1 MKISKTTA
9 NTVIGYKK
17 DFDIKDP
24 TLEKK
29 QFRIRVPNSHDEY
42 MEVVMADGES
52 TELMMESFDK
62 LDEIRNQV
70 ATAWTARERFHQLG
84 TILTDDAKE
93 AYDEIVADDY
103 PTNADK
109 THPHYEELKKQIITK
124 LSDHV
129 NPGDKVCTYLES
141 KVKYEWCKDEKTGTL
156 VRPIAH
162 FKRCKTLRRLGGL
175 MHHTHQGTYFDDNRF
190 KTCVWNHFPQEWQDW
205 MTEEQQTDPFDAN
218 NPLSTEDIIDKF
230 QHLWNMKIRPQVKA
244 NKGRGKR
251 KKDDDDDDDDADD
264 KNSNQGSRK
273 RFKKGG
279 NNNKQGGGG
288 SGNSSSRT
296 NCKIDGH
303 EKYRHD
309 WKGCYLNPYNA
320 KCDHEA
326 AKKYYEEKARGNM
339 AWYRN
344 VYEGY
349 HSRSSHGGG
358 HADGQGRGYQGR
370 GSYRGRGYSGR
381 CGGRGFNNGGR
392 GGRGGRGYY
401 QGNYNNNQGG
411 GNQQGSGNSDGYFNH
426 QNGGYE
432 QGYQQG
438 PPQQQQS
445 YHFGMTP
452 GTQMRPQ
459 APNVPQGPS
468 SSSQGNYSYQRG

>member
-1 MKISKTTA
+1 MKTSKTTA
-9 NTVIGYKK
+9 NTLIGYKK

-42 MEVVMADGES
+42 AEVVIVDGES
-52 TELMMESFDK
+52 TELMMESFEK

-70 ATAWTARERFHQLG
+70 ATVWPARERFHQLS

-103 PTNADK
+103 PNNADK
-109 THPHYEELKKQIITK
+109 THAHYEELKKQIITK

-141 KVKYEWCKDEKTGTL
+141 KVKYEWCKDDDGNL
-156 VRPIAH
+156 VKPLVH
-162 FKRCKTLRRLGGL
+162 FKRCKTLRKLGGL

-205 MTEEQQTDPFDAN
+205 MTEEQQRDPFDVN
-218 NPLSTEDIIDKF
+218 NPLTTEDMIDKF
-230 QHLWNMKIRPQVKA
+230 QHLWNLKIRPQVKA

-251 KKDDDDDDDDADD
+251 KKDDDDDNDDADD

-279 NNNKQGGGG
+279 NNNKQGGG
-288 SGNSSSRT
+288 GNSSSRT

-326 AKKYYEEKARGNM
+326 AKKYYDEKARGNM

-349 HSRSSHGGG
+349 HNRSNHGGG

-381 CGGRGFNNGGR
+381 GGGRGYNNGGR

-401 QGNYNNNQGG
+401 NQGNYHNNQGG

-468 SSSQGNYSYQRG
+468 SSSQGNYSYQRI

>member
-42 MEVVMADGES
+42 VEVIMVDGES
-52 TELMMESFDK
+52 TELMMESFEK

-70 ATAWTARERFHQLG
+70 ATVWAARERFHQLG

-103 PTNADK
+103 SNNADK
-109 THPHYEELKKQIITK
+109 THAHYEELKKQIITK

-141 KVKYEWCKDEKTGTL
+141 KFEYEWCKDDDGNL
-156 VRPIAH
+156 VKPLVH
-162 FKRCKTLRRLGGL
+162 FKRCKTLRKLGGL

-205 MTEEQQTDPFDAN
+205 MTEEQQRDPFDVN
-218 NPLSTEDIIDKF
+218 NPLTTEEMIDKF
-230 QHLWNMKIRPQVKA
+230 QHLWNLKIRPQVKA

-251 KKDDDDDDDDADD
+251 KKDDDDDNDDADD
-264 KNSNQGSRK
+264 KKNSNQGSRK

-279 NNNKQGGGG
+279 NNNKQDGG
-288 SGNSSSRT
+288 GNSSSRT

-326 AKKYYEEKARGNM
+326 AKKYYDEKARGNM

-349 HSRSSHGGG
+349 HNRSNHGGG

-370 GSYRGRGYSGR
+370 GFYRGRGYSGR
-381 CGGRGFNNGGR
+381 GGGRGYNNGGR

-401 QGNYNNNQGG
+401 NQGNYHNNQGG

-452 GTQMRPQ
+452 GTQMHPQ

>member
-42 MEVVMADGES
+42 VEVIMVDGES
-52 TELMMESFDK
+52 TELMMESFEK

-70 ATAWTARERFHQLG
+70 ATVWAARERFHQLG

-103 PTNADK
+103 PNNADK
-109 THPHYEELKKQIITK
+109 THAHYEELKKQIITK

-141 KVKYEWCKDEKTGTL
+141 KVKYEWCKDNDGNL
-156 VRPIAH
+156 VKPLVH
-162 FKRCKTLRRLGGL
+162 FKRCKTLRKLGGL

-205 MTEEQQTDPFDAN
+205 MTEEQQRDPFDVN
-218 NPLSTEDIIDKF
+218 NPLTTEEMIDKF
-230 QHLWNMKIRPQVKA
+230 QHLWNLKIRPQVKA

-251 KKDDDDDDDDADD
+251 KKDDDDDNDDADD
-264 KNSNQGSRK
+264 KKNSNQGSRK

-279 NNNKQGGGG
+279 NNNKQDGG
-288 SGNSSSRT
+288 GNSSSRT

-326 AKKYYEEKARGNM
+326 AKKYYDEKARGNM
-339 AWYRN
+339 AWYRDM
-344 VYEGY
+344 YEAY
-349 HSRSSHGGG
+349 QNKSNHGGG
-358 HADGQGRGYQGR
+358 HTDGQGRGYQGR

-381 CGGRGFNNGGR
+381 GGGRGYNNGGR

-401 QGNYNNNQGG
+401 NQGNYHNNQGG

>member
-1 MKISKTTA
+1 MKTSKTTA
-9 NTVIGYKK
+9 NTLIGYKK

-42 MEVVMADGES
+42 AEVVIVDGES
-52 TELMMESFDK
+52 TELMMESFEK

-70 ATAWTARERFHQLG
+70 ATVWPARERFHQLS

-103 PTNADK
+103 PNNADK
-109 THPHYEELKKQIITK
+109 THAHYEELKKQIITK

-141 KVKYEWCKDEKTGTL
+141 KVKYEWCKDEKTGHL
-156 VRPIAH
+156 VKPLAH
-162 FKRCKTLRRLGGL
+162 FKRCKTLRKLGGL

-205 MTEEQQTDPFDAN
+205 MTEEQQRDPFDVN
-218 NPLSTEDIIDKF
+218 NPLTTEEMIDKF
-230 QHLWNMKIRPQVKA
+230 QHLWNLKIRPQVKA

-251 KKDDDDDDDDADD
+251 KKDDDDDNDDADD
-264 KNSNQGSRK
+264 KNSNQGPRK

-279 NNNKQGGGG
+279 NNNKQGGG
-288 SGNSSSRT
+288 GNSSSRT

-326 AKKYYEEKARGNM
+326 AKKYYDEKARGNM
-339 AWYRN
+339 AWYRDM
-344 VYEGY
+344 YEAY
-349 HSRSSHGGG
+349 QNKSNHGGG
-358 HADGQGRGYQGR
+358 HTDGQGRGYQGR

-381 CGGRGFNNGGR
+381 GGGRGFNNGGR

-401 QGNYNNNQGG
+401 NQGNYNNNQGD

-468 SSSQGNYSYQRG
+468 SSSQGNYSYQRI

>member
-42 MEVVMADGES
+42 VEVIMVDGES
-52 TELMMESFDK
+52 TELMMESFEK

-70 ATAWTARERFHQLG
+70 AAVWAARERFHQLG

-103 PTNADK
+103 PNNADK
-109 THPHYEELKKQIITK
+109 THANYEELKKQIITK

-141 KVKYEWCKDEKTGTL
+141 KVKYEWCKDDDGKL
-156 VRPIAH
+156 VKPLVH
-162 FKRCKTLRRLGGL
+162 FKRCKTLRKLGGL

-190 KTCVWNHFPQEWQDW
+190 KTCVWNHFPQEWKDW
-205 MTEEQQTDPFDAN
+205 MTEEQQRDPFDVN
-218 NPLSTEDIIDKF
+218 NPLTTEEMIDKF
-230 QHLWNMKIRPQVKA
+230 QHLWNLKIRPQVKA
-244 NKGRGKR
+244 NKGRGKC
-251 KKDDDDDDDDADD
+251 KKDDDDDNDDADD
-264 KNSNQGSRK
+264 KKNSNQGSRR

-279 NNNKQGGGG
+279 NNNKQGGG
-288 SGNSSSRT
+288 GNSSSRT

-326 AKKYYEEKARGNM
+326 AKKYYDEKARGNM
-339 AWYRN
+339 AWYRDM
-344 VYEGY
+344 YEAY
-349 HSRSSHGGG
+349 QNKSNHGGG
-358 HADGQGRGYQGR
+358 HTDGQGRGYQGR

-381 CGGRGFNNGGR
+381 GGGRGYNNGGR

-401 QGNYNNNQGG
+401 NQGNYHNNQGG

-426 QNGGYE
+426 QNGEYE

>member
-1 MKISKTTA
+1 M
-9 NTVIGYKK
+9 
-17 DFDIKDP
+17 
-24 TLEKK
+24 
-29 QFRIRVPNSHDEY
+29 
-42 MEVVMADGES
+42 
-52 TELMMESFDK
+52 
-62 LDEIRNQV
+62 
-70 ATAWTARERFHQLG
+70 
-84 TILTDDAKE
+84 
-93 AYDEIVADDY
+93 
-103 PTNADK
+103 
-109 THPHYEELKKQIITK
+109 
-124 LSDHV
+124 
-129 NPGDKVCTYLES
+129 
-141 KVKYEWCKDEKTGTL
+141 
-156 VRPIAH
+156 
-162 FKRCKTLRRLGGL
+162 
-175 MHHTHQGTYFDDNRF
+175 
-190 KTCVWNHFPQEWQDW
+190 
-205 MTEEQQTDPFDAN
+205 
-218 NPLSTEDIIDKF
+218 IDKF
-230 QHLWNMKIRPQVKA
+230 QHLWNLKIRPQVKA
-244 NKGRGKR
+244 NKGRGKC
-251 KKDDDDDDDDADD
+251 KKDDDDDNDDADD
-264 KNSNQGSRK
+264 KKNSNQGSRR

-279 NNNKQGGGG
+279 NNNKQGGG
-288 SGNSSSRT
+288 GNSSSRT

-326 AKKYYEEKARGNM
+326 AKKYYDEKARGNM
-339 AWYRN
+339 AWYRDM
-344 VYEGY
+344 YEAY
-349 HSRSSHGGG
+349 QNKSNHGGG
-358 HADGQGRGYQGR
+358 HTDGQGRGYQGR

-381 CGGRGFNNGGR
+381 GGGRGYNNGGR

-401 QGNYNNNQGG
+401 NQGNYHNNQGG

>member
-42 MEVVMADGES
+42 VEVIMVDGES
-52 TELMMESFDK
+52 TELMMESFEK

-70 ATAWTARERFHQLG
+70 ATVWAARERFHQLG

-103 PTNADK
+103 PNNADK
-109 THPHYEELKKQIITK
+109 THAHYEELKKQIITK

-141 KVKYEWCKDEKTGTL
+141 KVKYEWCKDDDGNL
-156 VRPIAH
+156 VKPLVH
-162 FKRCKTLRRLGGL
+162 FKRCKTLRKLGGL

-205 MTEEQQTDPFDAN
+205 MTEEQQRDPFDVN
-218 NPLSTEDIIDKF
+218 NPLTTEEMIDKF
-230 QHLWNMKIRPQVKA
+230 QHLWNLKIRPQVKA

-251 KKDDDDDDDDADD
+251 KKDDDDDNDDADD
-264 KNSNQGSRK
+264 KKNSNQGSRR

-279 NNNKQGGGG
+279 NNNKQGGG
-288 SGNSSSRT
+288 GNSSSRT

-326 AKKYYEEKARGNM
+326 AKKYYDEKARGNM
-339 AWYRN
+339 AWYRDM
-344 VYEGY
+344 YEAY
-349 HSRSSHGGG
+349 QNKSNHGGG
-358 HADGQGRGYQGR
+358 HTDGQGRGYQGR

-381 CGGRGFNNGGR
+381 GGGRGYNNGGR

-401 QGNYNNNQGG
+401 NQGNYHNNQGG

>member
-42 MEVVMADGES
+42 VEVIMVDGES
-52 TELMMESFDK
+52 TELMMESFEK

-70 ATAWTARERFHQLG
+70 ATVWAARERFHQLG

-103 PTNADK
+103 SNNADK
-109 THPHYEELKKQIITK
+109 THAHYEELKKQIITK

-141 KVKYEWCKDEKTGTL
+141 KFEYEWCKDDDGNL
-156 VRPIAH
+156 VKPLVH
-162 FKRCKTLRRLGGL
+162 FKRCKTLRKLGGL

-190 KTCVWNHFPQEWQDW
+190 KTCVWNHFPQEEWQDW
-205 MTEEQQTDPFDAN
+205 MTEEQQRDPFDVN
-218 NPLSTEDIIDKF
+218 NPLTTEEMIDKF
-230 QHLWNMKIRPQVKA
+230 QHLWNLKIRPQVKA

-251 KKDDDDDDDDADD
+251 KKDDDDDNDDADD

-279 NNNKQGGGG
+279 NNNKQDGG
-288 SGNSSSRT
+288 GNSSSRT

-326 AKKYYEEKARGNM
+326 AKKYYDEKARGNM

-349 HSRSSHGGG
+349 HNRSNHGGG

-370 GSYRGRGYSGR
+370 GFYRGRGYSGR
-381 CGGRGFNNGGR
+381 GGGRGYNNGGR

-401 QGNYNNNQGG
+401 NQGNYHNNQGG

-452 GTQMRPQ
+452 GTQMHPQ

>member
-42 MEVVMADGES
+42 VEVIMVDGES
-52 TELMMESFDK
+52 TELMMESFEK

-70 ATAWTARERFHQLG
+70 ATVWAARERFHQLG

-103 PTNADK
+103 PNNADK
-109 THPHYEELKKQIITK
+109 THAHYEELKKQIITK

-141 KVKYEWCKDEKTGTL
+141 KVKYEWCKDDDGNL
-156 VRPIAH
+156 VKPLVH
-162 FKRCKTLRRLGGL
+162 FKRCKTLRKLGGL

-205 MTEEQQTDPFDAN
+205 MTEEQQRDPFDVN
-218 NPLSTEDIIDKF
+218 NPLTTEEMIDKF
-230 QHLWNMKIRPQVKA
+230 QHLWNLKIRPQVKA

-251 KKDDDDDDDDADD
+251 KKDDDDDNDDADD
-264 KNSNQGSRK
+264 KKNSNQGSRR

-279 NNNKQGGGG
+279 NNNKQGGG
-288 SGNSSSRT
+288 GNSSSRT

-326 AKKYYEEKARGNM
+326 AKKYYDEKARGNM
-339 AWYRN
+339 AWYRDM
-344 VYEGY
+344 YEAY
-349 HSRSSHGGG
+349 QNKSSHGGG
-358 HADGQGRGYQGR
+358 HTDGQGRGYQGR

-381 CGGRGFNNGGR
+381 GGGRGYNNGGR

-401 QGNYNNNQGG
+401 NQGNYHNNQGG